1 MGGAA
6 VTAGEENRLLQRILD
21 ALPPSDRAE
30 YGEDFFREELRQALI
45 ARETFPWCGELEEE
59 LFFRFVAYPRI
70 NDELLEPCREA
81 FRLALT
87 PRIRGKTLPQA
98 ILEVNQWCAEQ
109 ATYRSTDQR
118 TSSAMEVYRRGWG
131 RCGEETVLA
140 VNALR
145 SVGIAARQVY
155 CPWWSHCDDNHAWVE
170 VYDGENWR
178 FMGACEPEPV
188 LDRGWFQ
195 LAASRA
201 MMVHSREFV
210 PAPEDSEDPDTY
222 FRHGLVYRVRTARYA
237 STRVLTVR
245 VTDAQGRPVSRAKVV
260 YSVANLGAWLPIG
273 EKRTD
278 DQGLARLRLGLG
290 GVHIRCYCPEGD
302 LGEAVF
308 DTASVSFGEICLT
321 GPKLGERALL
331 FPAPVGN
338 AQPPEPLSD
347 AQRAARR
354 AAWAQAAD
362 CRSKAIRPPRVPG
375 SDADERVLST
385 LPEKDRAVP
394 VDPLVLAEA
403 AEALSWED
411 RFPEPVFS
419 QGLLCP
425 RIGREPLRPWRRALR
440 DGLTLNQ
447 RRRFQAD
454 PREIGVWLD
463 TFRVV
468 DSHSTLTASPL
479 ATLAGKGGNP
489 ASLAVLF
496 CAVCRCLGVP
506 ARLSPLDESPEY
518 YWDGAYR
525 SASGPRTA
533 RLTLEAQAQPVTL
546 SKWDGEAPLV
556 TVEPGKTW
564 TGLLLAGRYRA
575 MAAARL
581 PNGDQLLRE
590 RTVELK
596 DGEYRLTLSAPQP
609 ARDQLTISRPLP
621 AFRLKDEGGWRDSR
635 RLLTGWQLLCF
646 LEPGREPT
654 EHLLLE
660 LMENPLPCRVLLIAP
675 EGTGPIPRC
684 PGAERWTA
692 DPETPEILA
701 RNVFA
706 PPDLLPLSLLCRDG
720 VCRFAAA
727 GYNVGIG
734 KLFKSVLREKR

>member
-1 MGGAA
+1 M
-6 VTAGEENRLLQRILD
+6 TAGEERLLRRILD
-21 ALPPSDRAE
+21 SLPLSDRAE
-30 YGEDFFREELRQALI
+30 YGEDFFRGELGQALI
-45 ARETFPWCGELEEE
+45 VRETFPWCGELEEE

-70 NDELLEPCREA
+70 NDELLEPCREV
-81 FRLALT
+81 FRRALT
-87 PRIRGKTLPQA
+87 PRIQGKTLPQA

-201 MMVHSREFV
+201 MMIHSREFTS
-210 PAPEDSEDPDTY
+210 PPEDPEDPDAY
-222 FRHGLVYRVRTARYA
+222 FRHGLLYRVRTARYA
-237 STRVLTVR
+237 PTRVLTVR
-245 VTDAQGRPVSRAKVV
+245 VADTQGRPIPKAKVV
-260 YSVANLGAWLPIG
+260 YSVTNLGAWLPIG

-308 DTASVSFGEICLT
+308 DTATVSFGEIHLT
-321 GPKLGERALL
+321 GPQMGERTLL

-354 AAWAQAAD
+354 TFWTQAAAE
-362 CRSKAIRPPRVPG
+362 RARKIRPHGVPG
-375 SDADERVLST
+375 SAADERVLST
-385 LPEKDRAVP
+385 LPEKDRAAP
-394 VDPLVLAEA
+394 VDPLILADA
-403 AEALSWED
+403 AEAFAWAG

-425 RIGREPLRPWRRALR
+425 RIGREPLRPWRRTLR
-440 DGLTLNQ
+440 DRLTPDQ

-454 PREIGVWLD
+454 PREIGAWLG

-468 DSHSTLTASPL
+468 DSHPTLTASPL
-479 ATLAGKGGNP
+479 ATLAGREGNP

-518 YWDGAYR
+518 YRDGAYR
-525 SASGPRTA
+525 SIYGPRTA
-533 RLTLEAQAQPVTL
+533 RLTLEAQGQPVTL

-556 TVEPGKTW
+556 TVAPGKTW
-564 TGLLLAGRYRA
+564 TGLLPPGRYRA

-590 RTVELK
+590 WILSLEA
-596 DGEYRLTLSAPQP
+596 GETRLALAAPQP
-609 ARDQLTISRPLP
+609 AREQLTISRPLP
-621 AFRLKDEGGWRDSR
+621 VFRLRDGSGTWRDSR

-646 LEPGREPT
+646 VEPGREPT

-660 LMENPLPCRVLLIAP
+660 LAENPLPCRVLLIAP
-675 EGTGPIPRC
+675 EGTAPIPPF
-684 PGAERWTA
+684 PGAERLAA
-692 DPETPEILA
+692 DPETPETLA

-706 PPDLLPLSLLCRDG
+706 PPDLLPLTLLCGDG
-720 VCRFAAA
+720 ACRFAAA

-734 KLFKSVLREKR
+734 KLLASILRENL

>member
-1 MGGAA
+1 MT
-6 VTAGEENRLLQRILD
+6 VGEERLLRRILD

-30 YGEDFFREELRQALI
+30 YGEAFFREELRQALI

-70 NDELLEPCREA
+70 NDELLEPCREV
-81 FRLALT
+81 FRRALT
-87 PRIRGKTLPQA
+87 PRIQGKTLPQA

-178 FMGACEPEPV
+178 YMGACEPEPV

-201 MMVHSREFV
+201 MMIHSREFTS
-210 PAPEDSEDPDTY
+210 PPEDPEDPDAY
-222 FRHGLVYRVRTARYA
+222 FRHGLLYRVRTARYA
-237 STRVLTVR
+237 PTRVLTAL
-245 VTDAQGRPVSRAKVV
+245 VTDAQGRPVPRAKVV

-273 EKRTD
+273 EKRTS

-290 GVHIRCYCPEGD
+290 GVHIRCDSQEGD

-308 DTASVSFGEICLT
+308 DTATVSIGEIRLT

-331 FPAPVGN
+331 FLAPVGN
-338 AQPPEPLSD
+338 VQPPEPLSD

-354 AAWAQAAD
+354 AAWAQAAAE
-362 CRSKAIRPPRVPG
+362 RARKIRPRAVPG
-375 SDADERVLST
+375 SAAEERVLAT

-394 VDPLVLAEA
+394 VDALVLAEA
-403 AEALSWED
+403 AEALSWEG

-440 DGLTLNQ
+440 DALTPEQ

-454 PREIGVWLD
+454 PREIGAWLGA
-463 TFRVV
+463 FRVV
-468 DSHSTLTASPL
+468 DSYPTLTASPL
-479 ATLAGKGGNP
+479 ATLAGKKGNP

-496 CAVCRCLGVP
+496 CAVCRCLGIP

-525 SASGPRTA
+525 SICGPRTA
-533 RLTLEAQAQPVTL
+533 KLTLEAQDQPVTL
-546 SKWDGEAPLV
+546 SKWDGETPLV

-564 TGLLLAGRYRA
+564 TGLLPPGPYRA

-590 RTVELK
+590 RILSLEA
-596 DGEYRLTLSAPQP
+596 GETRLALAAPQP
-609 ARDQLTISRPLP
+609 AREQLTISRPLP
-621 AFRLKDEGGWRDSR
+621 VFRLRDGSGTWRDSR

-660 LMENPLPCRVLLIAP
+660 LTGNPLPCPVLLIVP
-675 EGTGPIPRC
+675 EGTTPVSPFQ
-684 PGAERWTA
+684 GAERWTA
-692 DPETPEILA
+692 DPETPETLA

-734 KLFKSVLREKR
+734 KILTSVLRENT

>member
-1 MGGAA
+1 M
-6 VTAGEENRLLQRILD
+6 TAGEEERLLRRILGS
-21 ALPPSDRAE
+21 LPPSDRAE
-30 YGEDFFREELRQALI
+30 YGEAFFREELRQALI

-70 NDELLEPCREA
+70 NDELLEPCREV

-87 PRIRGKTLPQA
+87 PRIQGKTLPQA

-201 MMVHSREFV
+201 MMIHSREFA
-210 PAPEDSEDPDTY
+210 PAPENSEDPDAY
-222 FRHGLVYRVRTARYA
+222 FRHGLLYRVRTARYA
-237 STRVLTVR
+237 PTRVLTVR
-245 VTDAQGRPVSRAKVV
+245 VADAQGRPVPRVKVV
-260 YSVANLGAWLPIG
+260 YSVANLGAN
-273 EKRTD
+273 

-290 GVHIRCYCPEGD
+290 GVHIRCNCPEGD
-302 LGEAVF
+302 LGEAIF
-308 DTASVSFGEICLT
+308 DTSSVSFGEIRLA
-321 GPKLGERALL
+321 GPQMGERKLL

-354 AAWAQAAD
+354 AAWAQAAAE
-362 CRSKAIRPPRVPG
+362 RARKNRPRAVSG
-375 SDADERVLST
+375 SDADNRVLAT
-385 LPEKDRAVP
+385 LPEKDRGAP
-394 VDPLVLAEA
+394 VDELILAEA
-403 AEALSWED
+403 AEALAWED

-440 DGLTLNQ
+440 DGLTPEQ

-454 PREIGVWLD
+454 PREIGAWLD

-468 DSHSTLTASPL
+468 DSHPTLTASPL
-479 ATLAGKGGNP
+479 ATLAGKEGNP

-525 SASGPRTA
+525 CAYSPRTA
-533 RLTLEAQAQPVTL
+533 KLTLEAQGQPVTL
-546 SKWDGEAPLV
+546 SKWDGETPLV

-564 TGLLLAGRYRA
+564 TGFLPAGRYRA

-590 RTVELK
+590 QIFSLEA
-596 DGEYRLTLSAPQP
+596 GETRLALSAPQP
-609 ARDQLTISRPLP
+609 ARGQLTISRPLP
-621 AFRLKDEGGWRDSR
+621 VFRLKDEGGWKDSR

-660 LMENPLPCRVLLIAP
+660 LKENPLPCRVLLIAP
-675 EGTGPIPRC
+675 EGTGPVSPFPR
-684 PGAERWTA
+684 AERWAA
-692 DPETPEILA
+692 DPETPEALA

-720 VCRFAAA
+720 VCRFTAA

-734 KLFKSVLREKR
+734 KLLASILRENL